1 MYCSTC
7 GAHLPEGRIRC
18 TVCGEKV
25 EGRTPNAAVARRTI
39 GAMNRPAEA
48 DGLCPR
54 CGYTGPG
61 YAHFS
66 RGANVAKLV
75 GATVVTAGVMGA
87 GGIAYYLLRK
97 DHRLCPHCGLKWG
110 AFSERAL
117 APTSGM
123 GGAPVRSPIPAVSVW
138 AEARRRRGSIVLF
151 IFAVLMMTIGV
162 TEAEAVP
169 FVLGA
174 MAAAGGFFLHKAAA
188 TARDERREALIAA
201 LQPHVLKLAAER
213 NGRLT
218 VTDVATSLGWALP
231 RAEKVLNSLDDGMR
245 VRSEV
250 TDEGVIVYEFPE
262 VMFSAP
268 RFKGP
273 LGGGSLGGPAMA

>member
-1 MYCSTC
+1 
-7 GAHLPEGRIRC
+7 
-18 TVCGEKV
+18 EKA
-25 EGRTPNAAVARRTI
+25 ELRTPNAAVARRTP
-39 GAMNRPAEA
+39 GTMNRTEA
-48 DGLCPR
+48 DAQCPR

-61 YAHFS
+61 YGHFS
-66 RGANVAKLV
+66 RGANVGKLV
-75 GATVVTAGVMGA
+75 AATVVTAGVMGA

-110 AFSERAL
+110 QFSERAL
-117 APTSGM
+117 APTAGSAGM
-123 GGAPVRSPIPAVSVW
+123 AMRPPVPAVSVW

-151 IFAVLMMTIGV
+151 VLALLLLTVGL
-162 TEAEAVP
+162 TQLEAVP
-169 FVLGA
+169 FVLGSL
-174 MAAAGGFFLHKAAA
+174 AAAGGFFLHKAAV
-188 TARDERREALIAA
+188 TAREERREALIAA
-201 LQPHVLKLAAER
+201 LQPHVLKLAGER

-245 VRSEV
+245 VRSDV

-262 VMFSAP
+262 VMFSTP

-273 LGGGSLGGPAMA
+273 LSGGSLGGPAMA